1 MLLFYRSSP
10 MRRIAMKVVE
20 VMTREVCLA
29 NPDQSIREIARL
41 MSEHDIGALPVGK
54 DDRLVGMIT
63 DRDIAIRGVAEGKGP
78 DVKVRE
84 IMSEQVKYC
93 FEDDDLD
100 ELCANMADIQMRR
113 LPVLNHDKRLVG
125 IVSLGDLAVRHASA
139 QASKALEGISQP
151 CK

>member
-1 MLLFYRSSP
+1 MAASPLQDLRADGLIPVQSNTEDLSKQSGLLSCDAAEAF
-10 MRRIAMKVVE
+10 
-20 VMTREVCLA
+20 
-29 NPDQSIREIARL
+29 ARDL
-41 MSEHDIGALPVGK
+41 FQ
-54 DDRLVGMIT
+54 
-63 DRDIAIRGVAEGKGP
+63 GP

-151 CK
+151 GK